1 MPVFQGKLVKEE
13 IKFAYVALLESEVTW
28 YLYVSR
34 RCWVCFGTDEDEPT
48 NPWVVPCQCRGT
60 TKWVHQSCLQR
71 WIDEKQAGNSAATV
85 SCPQCNTEYK
95 IVFPPL
101 GPLLQLIETLDR
113 AVNKVCPFA
122 AAGIVVG
129 SLYWSAVTYGAV
141 TVMQVLGHKDGLE
154 VMEKADP
161 LFLLVGLPTIPL
173 ALILGKMIR
182 WEDHVLRLWR
192 RHISKISLLSFFVPK
207 IVTTGEYD
215 GLPPREPADA
225 TPLSDPVSATR
236 VLCGGLIMPTV
247 ATLIGKVCY
256 GFVESGLHRALLVR
270 IPLLYLLFT
279 IIITLCLYTDL

>member
-1 MPVFQGKLVKEE
+1 M
-13 IKFAYVALLESEVTW
+13 
-28 YLYVSR
+28 
-34 RCWVCFGTDEDEPT
+34 EP
-48 NPWVVPCQCRGT
+48 CLCRGT

-71 WIDEKQAGNSAATV
+71 WIDEKQAGNSTASV

-101 GPLLQLIETLDR
+101 GPLLSFIEKLDHG
-113 AVNKVCPFA
+113 VNKVCPFA

-182 WEDHVLRLWR
+182 WEDHVLRFWR
-192 RHISKISLLSFFVPK
+192 RYISKIALLSIFSPK
-207 IVTTGEYD
+207 IGNAIQGVGIHY
-215 GLPPREPADA
+215 REPAEP

-236 VLCGGLIMPTV
+236 ILCGGLIMPTI

-256 GFVESGLHRALLVR
+256 GFVESGLHRALLVS
-270 IPLLYLLFT
+270 IVWHNLYMNLKT
-279 IIITLCLYTDL
+279 

>member
-1 MPVFQGKLVKEE
+1 MHF
-13 IKFAYVALLESEVTW
+13 IF
-28 YLYVSR
+28 R
-34 RCWVCFGTDEDEPT
+34 RCWVCFATDEDEPSVA
-48 NPWVVPCQCRGT
+48 WVKPCLCRGT

-85 SCPQCNTEYK
+85 SCPQCNTDY
-95 IVFPPL
+95 IIMFPPL
-101 GPLLQLIETLDR
+101 GPLLQAIENMDR
-113 AVNKVCPFA
+113 IVNKVCPFA

-173 ALILGKMIR
+173 TLILGKMIR
-182 WEDHVLRLWR
+182 WEDHVLRFWR
-192 RHISKISLLSFFVPK
+192 RHLSKLSFMSFFLPK
-207 IVTTGEYD
+207 LKSDSDVGYM
-215 GLPPREPADA
+215 REPAEA

-236 VLCGGLIMPTV
+236 VLCGGLILPTI
-247 ATLIGKVCY
+247 ATLVGKVCF

-270 IPLLYLLFT
+270 L
-279 IIITLCLYTDL
+279 

>member
-1 MPVFQGKLVKEE
+1 
-13 IKFAYVALLESEVTW
+13 
-28 YLYVSR
+28 
-34 RCWVCFGTDEDEPT
+34 VCFATDEDEPT

-60 TKWVHQSCLQR
+60 TKYVHQSCLQR

-101 GPLLQLIETLDR
+101 GTLLQLIENLDR
-113 AVNKVCPFA
+113 AVNKICPFA

-173 ALILGKMIR
+173 ALILGKMIK
-182 WEDHVLRLWR
+182 WEDHVLRFWR
-192 RHISKISLLSFFVPK
+192 RHLSKLSLLNFLFPK
-207 IVTTGEYD
+207 MVTGGSLE
-215 GLPPREPADA
+215 GLPTREPADP

-256 GFVESGLHRALLVR
+256 GFVESGLHRALLVS
-270 IPLLYLLFT
+270 T
-279 IIITLCLYTDL
+279 AM